1 MSWEWPLG
9 VWWRPDPSLPVSQ
22 HPPEEISCPETGS
35 CSHVWPPPLASLLR
49 PSAQGPPG
57 RAEKQWSPVGSP
69 REWPRPESN
78 PERDA
83 QGTGE
88 AENPQLNKQLEM
100 VRFNQ
105 QRGLD
110 FPPFSSIAASI
121 LVSTGQMRF
130 SDL

>member
-1 MSWEWPLG
+1 MG
-9 VWWRPDPSLPVSQ
+9 VAPGCVVEARPKSACLSASPGRDVV
-22 HPPEEISCPETGS
+22 PPGGQLLSRLA
-35 CSHVWPPPLASLLR
+35 PPPLASLLR
-49 PSAQGPPG
+49 PSAQGPRG
-57 RAEKQWSPVGSP
+57 RAEKQWSSVGSP
-69 REWPRPESN
+69 REWPRPDSN

-88 AENPQLNKQLEM
+88 AENPRLNKQLET

-110 FPPFSSIAASI
+110 FPPFSSVVASI